1 MMQVKKKQ
9 LAHLALLTTGLL
21 LILAKYG
28 LYEKQQKAKPD
39 IGKGCIVIII
49 LQTVLGMS

>member
-1 MMQVKKKQ
+1 MMEVKEKQ
-9 LAHLALLTTGLL
+9 LVYWALLTTGIL

-39 IGKGCIVIII
+39 IGKVCIVIII